1 MTRLRLPRSLVV
13 VLHTVRDLLVAFG
26 PLVLIGAALVAA
38 AYHYLQPMP
47 PRIVTLATGQEQDA
61 YAEFGRRYA
70 AWFAAHGIE
79 VRLRPTQGAVEN
91 LALLRDPASGVDV
104 AFMQGGADT
113 STPLPGQSRDDGLVA
128 IAGLYPEPVWIF
140 YREASARRIL
150 GHPGLTT
157 LAELRGWRIN
167 VGTDG
172 TGSPNLMSRL
182 FEDNRIAPAAIVQHR
197 LGHTEAVMEMLAGR
211 LDAVVFVSGP
221 EAPMVQM
228 LLRTPGV
235 RLFDFAQAQAYAR
248 RHPFMAPVTLP
259 RGIVDLA
266 ADRPPRDVRLVAPT
280 AMLLARE
287 DTHPA
292 LVQLFARAASA
303 IHGDAGWF
311 SARAEFPSGRALEWP
326 QSAEAERALK
336 GGLPLLQ
343 RWLPFWLANLV
354 ERMWVVLLSIL
365 ALLLPLA
372 KVVPPLYEF
381 RVRSRIF
388 RWYGELRRVEEAI
401 AESSEKIDRH
411 ENDEEPAVDRSVVR
425 AELLRRLEAL
435 DARVGRIA
443 VPLSHADELYALRT
457 HIQMVRGKLGR
468 AG

>member
-1 MTRLRLPRSLVV
+1 MTAFRLPRSLVV
-13 VLHTVRDLLVAFG
+13 ALQAMRDLLVAFG
-26 PLVLIGAALVAA
+26 PLALIGAGLLVA

-47 PRIVTLATGQEQDA
+47 PKVVTLATGQEQDA

-79 VRLRPTQGAVEN
+79 VRLRETQGAAEN

-104 AFMQGGADT
+104 AFMQGGAD
-113 STPLPGQSRDDGLVA
+113 SVARLPGEAKDDGLVA
-128 IAGLYPEPVWIF
+128 IAGLYHEPVWIF
-140 YREASARRIL
+140 YREASARRTL
-150 GHPGLTT
+150 GRPGLST
-157 LAELRGWRIN
+157 LAELQGWRVN

-172 TGSPNLMSRL
+172 SGAPNLMSRL
-182 FEDNRIAPAAIVQHR
+182 LEDNRIAPGAIAQHR
-197 LGHTEAVMEMLAGR
+197 LGHTDAVMALLAGR

-228 LLRTPGV
+228 LLMTPGV

-248 RHPFMAPVTLP
+248 RHPFMEPVTLQ

-292 LVQLFARAASA
+292 LVQLFARAAAA
-303 IHGDAGWF
+303 IHGEAGWF
-311 SARAEFPSGRALEWP
+311 RARGEFPSGRALDWP
-326 QSAEAERALK
+326 QSPEAERALT
-336 GGLPLLQ
+336 GGIPLLQ

-388 RWYGELRRVEEAI
+388 RWYGELRRIEESIGEASEN
-401 AESSEKIDRH
+401 AKPSDSGRGGSSEGSPGRG
-411 ENDEEPAVDRSVVR
+411 
-425 AELLRRLEAL
+425 ELLRRLDAL
-435 DARVGRIA
+435 DARVERIA
-443 VPLSHADELYALRT
+443 VPLSHADELYALRA
-457 HIQMVRGKLGR
+457 HIQMVRGKLG
-468 AG
+468 AA